1 MPKNPDY
8 SKSLIYKL
16 CSKNPEITEIYIGST
31 TNKRNRKNCHRTD
44 CNNSNAKGYNRYVYQ
59 FIRDNG
65 GFENWDL
72 VMIEDF
78 QCNSKN
84 ELECRERYW
93 IETLKPEL
101 NKQIPTRTKKESFKI
116 YYEEHKEELNK
127 KHKKWCEENKE
138 ELNKYYKKYYEK
150 NKDKIKEYREKNKE
164 VIKNKKKEI
173 YEKNK
178 EKISK
183 KSKEYREKS
192 KDKIKKYYEEHKE
205 ELSIKRKE
213 KIKCEKCGYMIQKYG
228 LKKHQKTM
236 KCLMMSECLFS
247 DEDD

>member
-1 MPKNPDY
+1 
-8 SKSLIYKL
+8 
-16 CSKNPEITEIYIGST
+16 
-31 TNKRNRKNCHRTD
+31 
-44 CNNSNAKGYNRYVYQ
+44 
-59 FIRDNG
+59 
-65 GFENWDL
+65 
-72 VMIEDF
+72 MIEDF

-84 ELECRERYW
+84 ELEKRERYW

-101 NKQIPTRTKKESFKI
+101 NKYIPTRTKKESFKI

-150 NKDKIKEYREKNKE
+150 NKDKIK
-164 VIKNKKKEI
+164 
-173 YEKNK
+173 
-178 EKISK
+178 
-183 KSKEYREKS
+183 
-192 KDKIKKYYEEHKE
+192 KYYEEHKE

-228 LKKHQKTM
+228 LKKHQQTM